1 MEQERQG
8 MSLKEEV
15 EKTLEAGMSFKTR
28 QQFREGVIEI
38 GEATGDSCT

>member
-15 EKTLEAGMSFKTR
+15 EKTLEAGMSLFNVTESN
-28 QQFREGVIEI
+28 F
-38 GEATGDSCT
+38 